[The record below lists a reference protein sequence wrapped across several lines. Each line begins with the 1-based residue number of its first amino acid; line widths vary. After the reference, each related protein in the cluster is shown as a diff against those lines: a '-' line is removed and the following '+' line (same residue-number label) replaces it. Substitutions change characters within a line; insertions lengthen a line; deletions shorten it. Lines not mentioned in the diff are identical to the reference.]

1 MTPRG
6 GSGLEKGYYL
16 QRPESSLRAHGDRKD
31 DNYPQ
36 GLRGL
41 RGSGGGRKRIL
52 PLRKNLENR
61 KKMKAQLECLS
72 HHSSKRKQ
80 RGTG

>member
-1 MTPRG
+1 L
-6 GSGLEKGYYL
+6 GLEKGYYL

-36 GLRGL
+36 GDGVGL
-41 RGSGGGRKRIL
+41 GGVKWVGKRPFHLGRTWRTQ
-52 PLRKNLENR
+52 KNKTTAGMFISLQFKENGR
-61 KKMKAQLECLS
+61 
-72 HHSSKRKQ
+72 

>member
-6 GSGLEKGYYL
+6 GSGLEKRYYL

-61 KKMKAQLECLS
+61 KK
-72 HHSSKRKQ
+72 
-80 RGTG
+80 